1 MDAFGE
7 RGLGLGSETS
17 QINAVIHTDKIDHYI
32 KEKARVKDY
41 SKYMDD
47 SLIIHP
53 DLEFLKNLFETLKEY
68 YAKFGVTINEKKTHI
83 SDLKH
88 GFKYLQ
94 TRIFL
99 TDTGKV
105 ILKPCRESITRERRK
120 LKRQAKLFHKGILTD
135 KEINQSYQS
144 WRGSMKHKNAKRS
157 VYEMDKL
164 YKRLFKG
171 GNKSGNDARRK
182 TI

>member
-68 YAKFGVTINEKKTHI
+68 YAKFGVTINEKKDTYIRFKTRVQI
-83 SDLKH
+83 SANKD
-88 GFKYLQ
+88 
-94 TRIFL
+94 
-99 TDTGKV
+99 
-105 ILKPCRESITRERRK
+105 IL
-120 LKRQAKLFHKGILTD
+120 
-135 KEINQSYQS
+135 N
-144 WRGSMKHKNAKRS
+144 
-157 VYEMDKL
+157 
-164 YKRLFKG
+164 
-171 GNKSGNDARRK
+171 
-182 TI
+182 